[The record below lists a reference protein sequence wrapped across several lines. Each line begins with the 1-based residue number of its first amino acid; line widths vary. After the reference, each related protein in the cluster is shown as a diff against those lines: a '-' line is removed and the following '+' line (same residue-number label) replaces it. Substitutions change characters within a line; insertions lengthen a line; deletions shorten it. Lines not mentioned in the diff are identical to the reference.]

1 MIKTTSRDGT
11 TIAFDRLGEGPAVIL
26 VGGASTTRLAN
37 AELAALLAEQFSVF
51 NYDRRGRG
59 DSGDMAPYA
68 VEREFEDLDAVIGEA
83 GGSASLFGASSG
95 AVLALKAA
103 AHGLAVTKLAL
114 WEPPFMFDDE
124 APRRQKEYAT
134 RLAELL
140 AAGRRG
146 DAAELFMT
154 LVGLP
159 AEFIAQARK
168 APWWSGMEAV
178 AHTLAYDAAV
188 MGDGTLPTELV
199 ASVTVPTLVMD
210 GGATAAW
217 AGISAEAVAQVM
229 PDARRRTLPGQDHNV
244 NAAAIAPV
252 IAEFLAS

>member
-1 MIKTTSRDGT
+1 MSKTTSRDGT
-11 TIAFDRLGEGPAVIL
+11 TIAFDRLGDGPAVIL
-26 VGGASTTRLAN
+26 VSGASTTRLVN
-37 AELAALLAEQFSVF
+37 AELAALLAPQFTVF

-59 DSGDMAPYA
+59 DSGDTAPYA
-68 VEREFEDLDAVIGEA
+68 VECEFEDLDAVISEA
-83 GGSASLFGASSG
+83 SGSAAVFGASSG

-114 WEPPFMFDDE
+114 WEPPFMFDDD
-124 APRRQKEYAT
+124 APQRQKDYAA

-140 AAGRRG
+140 ATDRRG
-146 DAAELFMT
+146 DAAALFMT

-159 AEFIAQARK
+159 AEFIVQART

-178 AHTLAYDAAV
+178 APTLAYDAAV

-210 GGATAAW
+210 GGAT
-217 AGISAEAVAQVM
+217 S
-229 PDARRRTLPGQDHNV
+229 
-244 NAAAIAPV
+244 
-252 IAEFLAS
+252 S